1 MRVPSNMKTGVQLCG
16 TSVDI
21 SSEIA
26 CQETERTSSDGKTTV
41 TGEWNPG
48 VL

>member
-1 MRVPSNMKTGVQLCG
+1 MRVPSTLKTGVQLCG
-16 TSVDI
+16 TTVDI

-26 CQETERTSSDGKTTV
+26 CQETECTESDGKTTV

-48 VL
+48 VV